1 MNSIVVNGA
10 KVISFSGVTI
20 RCLACHNEKENRS
33 LMAREMMHGTKLP
46 FEYIECAACGS
57 LQIVRPP
64 PDLGP
69 FYSGSYYS
77 FRDKPE
83 SILRRSLKRA
93 RACYALGRGNFV
105 GAALCRLWGRPE
117 FAEWFLAIGAKPQDS
132 VLDVGC
138 GNGLLLKQ
146 LRDAGFTDLTGIDPF
161 LTNETAAAGFRLLK
175 RDLSTMDGV
184 FDLIMAHHSFEHMP
198 SPLTALADIRRLLK
212 PGGNALIRCPVAG
225 SRAWKEYGADWV
237 QLDAPRHLFIPSM
250 AGFFKLAA
258 ASRLNL
264 WKVGCDSYA
273 FQFWGSEL
281 YRRGISL
288 QDGRRGRYFSRRMLR
303 QFEERARTLNQTME
317 GDSACFYLRKTQDEI
332 ATTSDNP
339 PADTL

>member
-1 MNSIVVNGA
+1 
-10 KVISFSGVTI
+10 
-20 RCLACHNEKENRS
+20 
-33 LMAREMMHGTKLP
+33 MAREMMRGTKLP
-46 FEYIECAACGS
+46 FEYVECAACGS

-69 FYSGSYYS
+69 FYGDSYYS

-83 SILRRSLKRA
+83 SILRRLLKRERA
-93 RACYALGRGNFV
+93 RYALGSGSVV
-105 GAALCRLWGRPE
+105 GAALCWLWGRPE
-117 FAEWFLAIGAKPQDS
+117 FAEWFLTIGARPEDC
-132 VLDVGC
+132 VLDIGC
-138 GNGLLLKQ
+138 GNGLLLNQ
-146 LRDAGFTDLTGIDPF
+146 LRNVGFDNLTGIDPF
-161 LTNETAAAGFRLLK
+161 LAKETATPGFRLLK

-198 SPLTALADIRRLLK
+198 SPRIALADVRRLLK

-225 SRAWKEYGADWV
+225 SRAWLEYGADWV

-250 AGFFKLAA
+250 AGFVKLAE

-264 WKVGCDSYA
+264 WKVSCDSYA
-273 FQFWGSEL
+273 FQFFGSEL

-288 QDGRRGRYFSRRMLR
+288 QDGRQGRYFSRRMLR

-317 GDSACFYLRKTQDEI
+317 GDSACFYLRKTEDGI
-332 ATTSDNP
+332 ALPSKSRSAVTQQRN
-339 PADTL
+339 